1 MEILSVTEITGV
13 ADSGYYREAQL
24 AACQEANATVY
35 VPIPNKHQ
43 AVASQGRLSGER
55 FYYNPAINA

>member
-13 ADSGYYREAQL
+13 ADSGYSREVQL

-35 VPIPNKHQ
+35 VPIPNKH
-43 AVASQGRLSGER
+43 
-55 FYYNPAINA
+55 